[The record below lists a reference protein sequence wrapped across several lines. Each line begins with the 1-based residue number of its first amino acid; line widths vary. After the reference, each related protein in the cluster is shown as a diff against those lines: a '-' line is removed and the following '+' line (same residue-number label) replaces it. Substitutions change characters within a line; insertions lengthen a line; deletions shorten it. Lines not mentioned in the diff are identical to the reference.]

1 MPTEAEG
8 NFDILLFTSSRAIAR
23 TGINLRLSAKY
34 TDIILLCAISNY
46 FLPAASRE
54 YFLF

>member
-1 MPTEAEG
+1 MPSEAEG
-8 NFDILLFTSSRAIAR
+8 NFDILIFTSSRAIAR